1 MSKNIMN
8 FFSGK
13 IRGVFFSLALI
24 VLLTSCL
31 DNDDE
36 FVTEPVQVAYVSV
49 YHASPDAPDFDII
62 VDDRAINVNPF
73 DYTSYS
79 GYLNFFTGNR
89 NIKFNAVNASNAL
102 IDTTFNFEQG
112 KAYSLFAIDRLS
124 NLQALLVV
132 DSAAAPAAGKAMV
145 RFVHLS
151 PDAPALDVA
160 VSGQT
165 ADPLFAGNSFKQ
177 ATPFQEI
184 DAKTYSFDITNAG
197 ASDVLLSAEN
207 VTLSAGRYYTIVTR
221 GFKTPPAG
229 NTNILSV
236 EVL

>member
-1 MSKNIMN
+1 M
-8 FFSGK
+8 
-13 IRGVFFSLALI
+13 SLALI
-24 VLLTSCL
+24 VLLASCL
-31 DNDDE
+31 DDDNDP
-36 FVTEPVQVAYVSV
+36 VTEPVKVAYVSV

-89 NIKFNAVNASNAL
+89 NIKFNAVNANNAL
-102 IDTTFNFEQG
+102 IDTTFNFEEG

-132 DSAAAPAAGKAMV
+132 DSSAAPAAGKAMV

-151 PDAPALDVA
+151 PDAPALDVS
-160 VSGQT
+160 VSGET
-165 ADPLFAGNSFKQ
+165 GDPLFANHSFKQ
-177 ATPFQEI
+177 ATPFQEV
-184 DAKTYSFDITNAG
+184 DAKTYSFDIKNSG
-197 ASDVLLSAEN
+197 ASDVLMS
-207 VTLSAGRYYTIVTR
+207 VDDITLQAGRYYTIVTR